1 MNKTLFGLVLAIV
14 VAAGAGYGVFSF
26 MSKDKSEASVAK
38 SEATAA
44 ATQAADEVVASTSEA
59 VSAESTEPAASE
71 GDKDN
76 PVVAKVDGKEIRR
89 SEVIDFMENLPA
101 QMKQLPPQTIYPMV
115 LEQVVNAKVIDNKVA
130 GADLEKNPE
139 VAKRMD
145 QARTQ
150 IMRAVYAE
158 EQIDK
163 NYKDEDTKK
172 AYDKMVAEMP
182 KVEEVKASHI
192 LVDDEATAK
201 DIIKKLEEGAKF
213 ADLAKQYSKDKSNAE
228 NGGDLGYFTQGDMVK
243 EFGDAAFAM
252 KKGEF
257 TKAPVKTQ
265 FGYHVIFQEDKRARP
280 APKFDDVKDQLAAQG
295 KRELLNKL
303 IEDWRKDSTVEE
315 FDFDG
320 KPLPKKEEMK
330 EEAKEEP
337 KAE

>member
-1 MNKTLFGLVLAIV
+1 MNKTVFGLVLAII
-14 VAAGAGYGVFSF
+14 VAAGAGFGVFSM
-26 MSKDKSEASVAK
+26 MSKDKSEASEAK
-38 SEATAA
+38 TEATAA
-44 ATQAADEVVASTSEA
+44 ATQAVEEVAA
-59 VSAESTEPAASE
+59 STEPAASE
-71 GDKDN
+71 EDKDN

-89 SEVIDFMENLPA
+89 SEVLDFMENLPT
-101 QMKQLPPQTIYPMV
+101 QMKQLPPETVYPMV
-115 LEQVVNAKVIDNKVA
+115 LEQVINAKVIDNKVA
-130 GADLEKNPE
+130 GADLGGNPE

-145 QARTQ
+145 QAKTQ
-150 IMRAVYAE
+150 ILRAVYAE
-158 EQIDK
+158 EQIEK
-163 NYKDEDTKK
+163 NYKEEDTKA

-201 DIIKKLEEGAKF
+201 EIIKKLGEGAKF

-228 NGGDLGYFTQGDMVK
+228 SGGDLGYFTQGDMVK

-257 TKAPVKTQ
+257 SKEPVKTQ
-265 FGYHVIFQEDKRARP
+265 FGYHVILQEDKRARP
-280 APKFDDVKDQLAAQG
+280 APKYDDVKDQLAAQG

-320 KPLPKKEEMK
+320 KPLPKKED
-330 EEAKEEP
+330 AKEEP